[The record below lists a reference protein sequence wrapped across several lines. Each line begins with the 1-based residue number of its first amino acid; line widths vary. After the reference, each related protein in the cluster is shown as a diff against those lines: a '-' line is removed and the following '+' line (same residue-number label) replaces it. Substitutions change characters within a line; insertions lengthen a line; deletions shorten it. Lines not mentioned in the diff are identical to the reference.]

1 MKKMKTHKKLFSL
14 VLVSLLM
21 FVFAFSC
28 FAQENAQVIKTYTED
43 LGNGI
48 TAVVTITKADGL
60 TRSSTTHTV
69 SKEYY
74 SSGTYIGNAALIASF
89 YYDGSTARA
98 TGASGAGSGA
108 NGWSYGGQST
118 GTSGNRAYLNATLS
132 NGSRN
137 VPVSLS
143 LTCSPSGN
151 IS

>member
-1 MKKMKTHKKLFSL
+1 MKTHKKLFSL
-14 VLVSLLM
+14 VVVSLLM
-21 FVFAFSC
+21 FVFALSC
-28 FAQENAQVIKTYTED
+28 FAQENERVIKTYTED

-48 TAVVTITKADGL
+48 TAVVTITEADSL
-60 TRSSTTHTV
+60 TRSTKTHSI

-74 SSGTYIGNAALIASF
+74 SAGTYIGNAVLTANF

-98 TGASGAGSGA
+98 TGAGGAGSGA

-132 NGSRN
+132 DGSHN

>member
-1 MKKMKTHKKLFSL
+1 MKNRIWKKVFSL
-14 VLVSLLM
+14 MLCFVLTVALA
-21 FVFAFSC
+21 VPC
-28 FAQENAQVIKTYTED
+28 FAQGNERVIASYTED

-48 TAVVTITKADGL
+48 TSVTTITQTV
-60 TRSSTTHTV
+60 TRSTTSTTKT
-69 SKEYY
+69 KDYY
-74 SSGTYIGNAALIASF
+74 SSGQHIGRAALVASF
-89 YYDGSTARA
+89 YYDGSSARA
-98 TGASGAGSGA
+98 TLADGTGSGA

-132 NGSRN
+132 DGSHN

>member
-1 MKKMKTHKKLFSL
+1 MKTHKKIFSV
-14 VLVSLLM
+14 VLASLLT

-28 FAQENAQVIKTYTED
+28 FAQDNERVLKTYTED

-48 TAVVTITKADGL
+48 TAVVTITENYGL
-60 TRSSTTHTV
+60 TRGSKTHSIT
-69 SKEYY
+69 KDYY
-74 SSGTYIGNAALIASF
+74 SDGTYIGVAALTASF

-98 TGASGAGSGA
+98 TGASGTGSGS

-132 NGSRN
+132 NGSRS

-143 LTCSPSGN
+143 LTCSPSGS

>member
-1 MKKMKTHKKLFSL
+1 MKTHKKILSA

-28 FAQENAQVIKTYTED
+28 FAQENERVIKTYTED

-48 TAVVTITKADGL
+48 TAVVTITETDSL
-60 TRSSTTHTV
+60 TRSSKTHSIT
-69 SKEYY
+69 KDYY
-74 SSGTYIGNAALIASF
+74 SSGTYIGAAALTASF

-98 TGASGAGSGA
+98 TGAGGAGSGA

-118 GTSGNRAYLNATLS
+118 GTSGNHAYLNATLS
-132 NGSRN
+132 NGSHD

-143 LTCSPSGN
+143 LTCSPSGS

>member
-1 MKKMKTHKKLFSL
+1 MKTDKKLFSL
-14 VLVSLLM
+14 ALVSLLM

-28 FAQENAQVIKTYTED
+28 FAQESKRVVDTYTEN
-43 LGNGI
+43 LGNGV
-48 TAVVTITKADGL
+48 TAVVTITEIDNLA
-60 TRSSTTHTV
+60 RSSKAHQI

-74 SSGTYIGNAALIASF
+74 SGGTYIGAAILNASF
-89 YYDGSTARA
+89 TYNGSTAQA
-98 TGASGAGSGA
+98 TAASGAGSGS

-132 NGSRN
+132 NGGRR
-137 VPVSLS
+137 VPVNLS

>member
-1 MKKMKTHKKLFSL
+1 MKTHKKILSA

-28 FAQENAQVIKTYTED
+28 FAQENERVIKTYTED

-48 TAVVTITKADGL
+48 TAVVTITETDSL
-60 TRSSTTHTV
+60 TRSSKTHSIT
-69 SKEYY
+69 KDYY
-74 SSGTYIGNAALIASF
+74 SSGTYIGAAALTASF

-98 TGASGAGSGA
+98 TGAGGAGSGA
-108 NGWSYGGQST
+108 NGWSYGDQST
-118 GTSGNRAYLNATLS
+118 GTSGNHAYLNATLS
-132 NGSRN
+132 NGSHD

-143 LTCSPSGN
+143 LTCSPSGS

>member
-1 MKKMKTHKKLFSL
+1 MMKTHKKIFSV
-14 VLVSLLM
+14 VLASLLT

-28 FAQENAQVIKTYTED
+28 FAQDNERVLKTYTED

-48 TAVVTITKADGL
+48 TAVVTITENYGL
-60 TRSSTTHTV
+60 TRGSKTHSIT
-69 SKEYY
+69 KDYY
-74 SSGTYIGNAALIASF
+74 SDGTYIGVAALTASF

-98 TGASGAGSGA
+98 TGASGTGSGS

-132 NGSRN
+132 NGSRS

-143 LTCSPSGN
+143 LTCSPSGS

>member
-1 MKKMKTHKKLFSL
+1 MKTHKKILSV

-28 FAQENAQVIKTYTED
+28 FAQENEQVIKTYTEN

-48 TAVVTITKADGL
+48 TAVVTITETNGL
-60 TRSSTTHTV
+60 TRSSKTHQI

-74 SSGTYIGNAALIASF
+74 SSGTYIGVAALTASF

-98 TGASGAGSGA
+98 TGASGAGAGA

-132 NGSRN
+132 NGSRS

-143 LTCSPSGN
+143 LTCSPSGS

>member
-1 MKKMKTHKKLFSL
+1 MKTMKTHKKILSV

-28 FAQENAQVIKTYTED
+28 FAQENEQVIKTYTEN

-48 TAVVTITKADGL
+48 TAVVTITETNGL
-60 TRSSTTHTV
+60 TRSSKTHQILTA
-69 SKEYY
+69 
-74 SSGTYIGNAALIASF
+74 NF

-118 GTSGNRAYLNATLS
+118 GTSGNRAYLSATLS
-132 NGSRN
+132 NGSRS

-143 LTCSPSGN
+143 LTCSPSGS

>member
-1 MKKMKTHKKLFSL
+1 MKTHKRLFSL
-14 VLVSLLM
+14 GLVSLLM
-21 FVFAFSC
+21 FIFAFSC
-28 FAQENAQVIKTYTED
+28 FAQDNERVLKTYTED

-48 TAVVTITKADGL
+48 TAVVTITENYGL
-60 TRSSTTHTV
+60 TRGSKTHSIT
-69 SKEYY
+69 KDYY
-74 SSGTYIGNAALIASF
+74 ADGTYIGVAALTASF

-98 TGASGAGSGA
+98 TGASGNGSGS

-132 NGSRN
+132 NGSRS

-143 LTCSPSGN
+143 LTCSPSGS

>member
-1 MKKMKTHKKLFSL
+1 MKTHKRLFSL
-14 VLVSLLM
+14 GLVSLLM
-21 FVFAFSC
+21 LVFAFSC
-28 FAQENAQVIKTYTED
+28 FAQDNERVLKTYTED

-48 TAVVTITKADGL
+48 TAVVTITENYGL
-60 TRSSTTHTV
+60 TRGSKTHSIT
-69 SKEYY
+69 KDYY
-74 SSGTYIGNAALIASF
+74 SDGTYIGVAAMTASF

-98 TGASGAGSGA
+98 TGASGTGSGS

-132 NGSRN
+132 DGSRS

-143 LTCSPSGN
+143 LTCSPSGS